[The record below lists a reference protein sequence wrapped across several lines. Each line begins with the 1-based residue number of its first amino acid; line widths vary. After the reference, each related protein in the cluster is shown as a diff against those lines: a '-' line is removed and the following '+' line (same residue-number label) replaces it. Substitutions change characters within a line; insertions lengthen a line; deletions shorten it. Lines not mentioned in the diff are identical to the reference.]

1 MSAARAGAE
10 LAELFGPE
18 PRGVTYRPTM
28 HVLSVIG
35 YTRDEDALNARVQR
49 AMMKAH

>member
-1 MSAARAGAE
+1 MLTAI
-10 LAELFGPE
+10 FGPE

-49 AMMKAH
+49 AMMKAP